1 MSILITL
8 IVLVALAF
16 STGVVFIVRQQNV
29 AIIERFGKFI
39 GVAEAG
45 LNFKLPAP
53 ISLIATH
60 VNLRISQTVHELG
73 IKTKDNAF
81 LKIPVKVQLRVLP
94 DRVADSYYKLN
105 NPEVQINSFILNLIR
120 SKGASLDLEEVYT
133 KRSDLA
139 DFVMNELAQKVA
151 GYGFEIVDVLV
162 DEPEPSKEVQN
173 SYNSVIASKRDLE
186 AARNKAE
193 AKKALLI
200 GEAEA
205 EAKSLELKAE
215 SYAVQRKVITRG
227 LSEAL
232 EEIHDEEL
240 SSRYILEF
248 LASLDYRDTIRDA
261 ARSDSNTLVFSN
273 NPKEELQQLLPLLT
287 KKNPN
292 AKNSNVTLVEEYEES
307 EEDYLEEDEYQEDG
321 FDDGS
326 RNNYASQPKM
336 PWEDFRI

>member
-1 MSILITL
+1 MELLIAI
-8 IVLVALAF
+8 IVLVPLAF
-16 STGVVFIVRQQNV
+16 ATGVVFIVRQQNV
-29 AIIERFGKFI
+29 AIIERFGKFV
-39 GVAEAG
+39 GVAQAG
-45 LNFKLPAP
+45 LNFKFPAP

-81 LKIPVKVQLRVLP
+81 VKIPVKVQLRVLP
-94 DRVADSYYKLN
+94 DRVVDSYYKLN

-139 DFVMNELAQKVA
+139 DFVMKELEQKVA
-151 GYGFEIVDVLV
+151 DYGFEIVDVLV
-162 DEPEPSKEVQN
+162 DEPEPSREVQN
-173 SYNSVIASKRDLE
+173 SYNSVLASKRDLE

-215 SYAVQRKVITRG
+215 SYAVQRKVITKG
-227 LSEAL
+227 IADAL
-232 EEIHDEEL
+232 HEIQDKEL
-240 SSRYILEF
+240 GSRYILEF

-261 ARSDSNTLVFSN
+261 AKSDSNTLVFSN
-273 NPKEELQQLLPLLT
+273 NPREDLQKLTPLLARRAHDSGSFRV
-287 KKNPN
+287 NDSDN
-292 AKNSNVTLVEEYEES
+292 NDLGFEEKHF
-307 EEDYLEEDEYQEDG
+307 EEDFQE
-321 FDDGS
+321 GS
-326 RNNYASQPKM
+326 HPQENDYDPQPPRS
-336 PWEDFRI
+336 PWGDFKI